1 MDASGPKVHN
11 KRAKIKGSI
20 HHLEV
25 GQIKGR
31 GVVAVAVVVLLKDKQ
46 LLKKY
51 QNACQRM

>member
-1 MDASGPKVHN
+1 MDASSLKVHN

-31 GVVAVAVVVLLKDKQ
+31 GVVAVAGVVVLKDKKI
-46 LLKKY
+46 LKKY
-51 QNACQRM
+51 RNACQRM